1 MINYRIHVMYMR
13 MYIYENFINKFYIN
27 IYPLNGQHIKLKI
40 YFGRDL
46 HRFCI
51 LIGQFNDQ
59 QSAKQSIDQL
69 LKKVLQKLHKQ

>member
-1 MINYRIHVMYMR
+1 MYMFHAL
-13 MYIYENFINKFYIN
+13 FIFTNKH
-27 IYPLNGQHIKLKI
+27 YPLNGQHIKLKI